1 MDVTVIIPTRNRSA
15 WLSTTLRSA
24 LRQERVAIEVIV
36 VDEASSDET
45 PAVLAAVGDPRVK
58 VLRHETPRGL
68 SSARNHG
75 AEQARG
81 EWLAF
86 LDDDDLWAPT
96 KLWRQLTVATETG
109 REWAYTGSVD
119 LRDGRIV
126 QSVPP
131 PSEEEVVSTVAR
143 YPVLP
148 GGGSNVIVRRETF
161 AKVGPFETR
170 LPSGG
175 EDWELWIRLAKHGW
189 PAGVRDLLMAK
200 RLHAS
205 NMFAETARI
214 IEATKIIEALHGT
227 PIDWGRMHRWFA
239 WRYLRQGQQ
248 LKAVTEFA
256 KAAALGQFFALTAD
270 LLFDIRCRVRR
281 PFHMPQD
288 EPQIHPDPLA
298 TMAVAWLRE
307 FEDIIE

>member
-1 MDVTVIIPTRNRSA
+1 MR
-15 WLSTTLRSA
+15 
-24 LRQERVAIEVIV
+24 
-36 VDEASSDET
+36 
-45 PAVLAAVGDPRVK
+45 
-58 VLRHETPRGL
+58 
-68 SSARNHG
+68 
-75 AEQARG
+75 
-81 EWLAF
+81 
-86 LDDDDLWAPT
+86 
-96 KLWRQLTVATETG
+96 
-109 REWAYTGSVD
+109 
-119 LRDGRIV
+119 
-126 QSVPP
+126 SVPA
-131 PSEEEVVSTVAR
+131 PSEEEVISTVAR

-200 RLHAS
+200 RIHAS
-205 NMFAETARI
+205 NMFADTARI
-214 IEATKIIEALHGT
+214 IEATRIIEALHGT

-248 LKAVTEFA
+248 LRAATEFA
-256 KAAALGQFFALTAD
+256 KAAVRGQFAGLTAD
-270 LLFDIRCRVRR
+270 LLFDIRRRVRR
-281 PFHMPQD
+281 PFHPPPD
-288 EPQIHPDPLA
+288 EPQIREDPLA

>member
-1 MDVTVIIPTRNRSA
+1 M
-15 WLSTTLRSA
+15 
-24 LRQERVAIEVIV
+24 
-36 VDEASSDET
+36 
-45 PAVLAAVGDPRVK
+45 
-58 VLRHETPRGL
+58 
-68 SSARNHG
+68 
-75 AEQARG
+75 
-81 EWLAF
+81 
-86 LDDDDLWAPT
+86 
-96 KLWRQLTVATETG
+96 ATETG
-109 REWAYTGSVD
+109 REWAYTGSVN
-119 LRDGRIV
+119 LQDGRIV
-126 QSVPP
+126 RSVPP

-161 AKVGPFETR
+161 AEVGPFETR
-170 LPSGG
+170 LATGG

-200 RLHAS
+200 RLHGS
-205 NMFAETARI
+205 NMFGETARI

-256 KAAALGQFFALTAD
+256 KAAVLGQFFGLTAD
-270 LLFDIRCRVRR
+270 LLFDIRRRVRR
-281 PFHMPQD
+281 PFRLHQE
-288 EPQIHPDPLA
+288 EPQIRPDPLA
-298 TMAVAWLRE
+298 TMAIAWLRE